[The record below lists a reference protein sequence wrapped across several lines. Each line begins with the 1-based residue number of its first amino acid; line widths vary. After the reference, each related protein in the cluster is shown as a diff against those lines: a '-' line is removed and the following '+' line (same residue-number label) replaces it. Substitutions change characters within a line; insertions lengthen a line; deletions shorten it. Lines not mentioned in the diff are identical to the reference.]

1 MAIDRLRE
9 EIARLDQEICS
20 ILTKKPRSTDDD
32 DILQYKKQRLAEAR
46 NEEREIEREEREYK
60 RQQEKEREEREYKRQ
75 QEKEDKEYERKMQG
89 AQILLTIHL
98 A

>member
-1 MAIDRLRE
+1 M
-9 EIARLDQEICS
+9 
-20 ILTKKPRSTDDD
+20 
-32 DILQYKKQRLAEAR
+32 
-46 NEEREIEREEREYK
+46 EYK

-89 AQILLTIHL
+89 SQILLTIHL